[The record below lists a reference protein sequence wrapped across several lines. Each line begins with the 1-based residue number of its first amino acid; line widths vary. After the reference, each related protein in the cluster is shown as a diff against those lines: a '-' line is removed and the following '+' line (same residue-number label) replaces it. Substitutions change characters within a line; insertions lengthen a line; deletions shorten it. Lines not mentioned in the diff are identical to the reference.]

1 MFKLRKKEGFT
12 LIELMIVVAIIGVLA
27 AVAIP
32 AFINYVKRSKTSEV
46 ANNLKLL
53 FEGAQTY
60 YQQERWDR
68 GVISMGAAAMANT
81 NCTVANATPM
91 YTASN
96 SKVAV
101 DWDAESTSY
110 RALDFAPSDPLYY
123 EYHITSGMAGCGL
136 RPSTN
141 EVYTFTANGDLDG
154 DMSEST
160 FEIAVGSNGDNELF
174 RSPGIF
180 VQNEL
185 E

>member
-46 ANNLKLL
+46 ANNLKLM

-60 YQQERWDR
+60 YQQERWGQ

-81 NCTVANATPM
+81 NCTVATAAAM

-101 DWDAESTSY
+101 DWTSESPSFMS
-110 RALDFAPSDPLYY
+110 LDFAPSDPLYY
-123 EYHITSGMAGCGL
+123 EYNITTGMAGCGGA
-136 RPSTN
+136 PSTDG
-141 EVYTFTANGDLDG
+141 VYTFNANGDLDG
-154 DMSEST
+154 DMTQSN
-160 FEIAVGSNGDNELF
+160 FEISVGSNADNELF

-180 VQNEL
+180 VQREL

>member
-32 AFINYVKRSKTSEV
+32 AFINYVKRSKTAEV
-46 ANNLKLL
+46 ANNLKLM

-60 YQQERWDR
+60 YQQERWAR
-68 GVISMGAAAMANT
+68 GVVAVGAMSMANT
-81 NCTVANATPM
+81 NCTVATAAAM

-101 DWDAESTSY
+101 NWMTEAPSFTSI
-110 RALDFAPSDPLYY
+110 DFAPADPLYY
-123 EYHITSGMAGCGL
+123 EYNITTGAPGCGTMH
-136 RPSTN
+136 STPGI
-141 EVYTFTANGDLDG
+141 YTFHANGDLDG
-154 DMSEST
+154 DGVFSN
-160 FEIAVGSNGDNELF
+160 FEISVGSNADNELF

-180 VQNEL
+180 VEREL